1 MSAGKIEWSHD
12 PEFWSATAAE
22 HAFVGPYELVAFDI
36 PPSDQFPARDIGWEL
51 FGGEKFMSQLAKG
64 KAASFDEAKAAAE
77 AELAARMRADA
88 PKTGLRC
95 R

>member
-1 MSAGKIEWSHD
+1 MSAGTIEWSHD

-64 KAASFDEAKAAAE
+64 KAASFDSTGCCESCRRDHLTV
-77 AELAARMRADA
+77 ELKINR
-88 PKTGLRC
+88 GS
-95 R
+95 

>member
-36 PPSDQFPARDIGWEL
+36 PPSDQFPARDIGWVRRRE
-51 FGGEKFMSQLAKG
+51 AKG
-64 KAASFDEAKAAAE
+64 KAASFDEAKAASE

-88 PKTGLRC
+88 P
-95 R
+95 